1 MISVIEGKGREYDRS
16 AELVEAIMEAVYEKA
31 MGMSVAAVIG
41 SIELAKLEIIREQE
55 EG

>member
-31 MGMSVAAVIG
+31 QGMSVAAVVGCLEI
-41 SIELAKLEIIREQE
+41 AKLEIITEQGE
-55 EG
+55 